1 MFKKSIITATV
12 MTSIAFGAHAQNYA
26 TVEDVATVQDQTTSL
41 QTSINTLNADV
52 NRRLGRQGT
61 AIGTNTAS
69 ISDHTRRLDAQNI
82 ELHRQR
88 NVNNERFTA
97 IEART
102 SQSEERINTLH
113 ALRHTNEARIT
124 ALESSTATGTQGAA
138 GTDGTNGRDGVNG
151 ARGATGATGAQGARG
166 ATGAAGRDGVDG
178 RDGRDATLSLKTM
191 NDINRGIAGTAALG
205 FANQGG
211 AGLGLGIASHN
222 GRIAFG
228 TSYVHDLDSKTSV
241 SFGATTAGTFGAGV
255 KYKF

>member
-52 NRRLGRQGT
+52 DRRLGRQGT
-61 AIGTNTAS
+61 AIGANTAS

-97 IEART
+97 VEART

-124 ALESSTATGTQGAA
+124 ALESSTVTGTQGAA
-138 GTDGTNGRDGVNG
+138 GRDGTNGRDGVD
-151 ARGATGATGAQGARG
+151 
-166 ATGAAGRDGVDG
+166 GAAGTNGINGTNGTNGRDGTDGVDG

>member
-1 MFKKSIITATV
+1 MFKKSIITATI

-52 NRRLGRQGT
+52 DRRLGRQGT
-61 AIGTNTAS
+61 AIGANTAS

-88 NVNNERFTA
+88 TQINTVEHS
-97 IEART
+97 ARV
-102 SQSEERINTLH
+102 SEERINTLH

-124 ALESSTATGTQGAA
+124 ALESSTVTGTQGAA
-138 GTDGTNGRDGVNG
+138 GRDGTNGRDGVDG